1 MPGHPGNCEGASALN
16 KESTRKVDLNHLA
29 FYRAWLQGFEVRDA
43 ANRYLSPEIDI
54 REAKTALAWIRE
66 ALVRAARRQGRL
78 DYARLL
84 RIQIPNQAKDAPAPS
99 SAIPSFEEFY
109 EDRNSEGFYSESE
122 LMELYLAEYPEAGA
136 ESPKEKRVKRLIERQ
151 LEAIQ
156 WATNYLATAPMPSDS
171 VVEWFDEPMA
181 VRLIMVEIRTL
192 GDLADR
198 IRAKGYRWWAGIRQL
213 GEVQGRR
220 IVQWLGQH
228 EETLGQLGSQALSS
242 IRKQDAESLAR
253 PPETAIMPMESFAAP
268 SHLDGSQGENR
279 SLGRS
284 RINSQN
290 DHQAVLAWLAARA
303 RNENT
308 KRSYRR
314 EAERLILWSVLERGK
329 ALSSLDIEDGT
340 AYRDWLVG
348 LGRTPPEA
356 WPWRIPQDKWLG
368 QRHIPRWSPDWRP
381 FEGELSLRSQQQA
394 HTILKSMFEWL
405 VKVRYLDS
413 NPWDGVAKPVQET
426 PDASP
431 DIELTHALTRS
442 QWAFLMEYL
451 ASMPEDD
458 RTARLHF
465 VLPFA
470 YATGLRLSELVDART
485 GRLYSKPL
493 KNGLGVRW
501 MLKVLGKGQK
511 WRAVPMPP
519 SVMDEL
525 RAYLTRRGL
534 AATPSE
540 NPPDTPMIAP
550 LRGEKPGALSPGAF
564 HKTLVGFFEEA
575 ARELRIRGHEEDAG
589 KIAQATT
596 HWLRHTRGSHSAEHM
611 PLNLVQ
617 RLLGHTSLTTTS
629 IYTSA
634 DDEALYEAMEKELES
649 GHAKGR

>member
-1 MPGHPGNCEGASALN
+1 LPGRPGNCEGASALN

-66 ALVRAARRQGRL
+66 ALVRAARRQGKL
-78 DYARLL
+78 GYARLL
-84 RIQIPNQAKDAPAPS
+84 RIQIPNQSKDASTPS

-109 EDRNSEGFYSESE
+109 EDRNSGGFYSESE
-122 LMELYLAEYPEAGA
+122 LLELYLAEYPDAGS

-213 GEVQGRR
+213 GEVQGKR
-220 IVQWLGQH
+220 IVQWLTQH
-228 EETLGQLGSQALSS
+228 EATLGPLGDQALSP
-242 IRKQDAESLAR
+242 IRKQDAESLVR
-253 PPETAIMPMESFAAP
+253 PPETAIMPMESFAPP
-268 SHLDGSQGENR
+268 SSLDGAHGENR
-279 SLGRS
+279 ALSRS
-284 RINSQN
+284 RIQAQN
-290 DHQAVLAWLAARA
+290 DHQAVMAWLAARA
-303 RNENT
+303 RNANT

-314 EAERLILWSVLERGK
+314 EAERLILWGVLERGK

-340 AYRDWLVG
+340 AYRDWLAG
-348 LGRTPPEA
+348 LGRTLPAE

-405 VKVRYLDS
+405 TKVRYLDS
-413 NPWDGVAKPVQET
+413 NPWDGVAKPVQEAQ
-426 PDASP
+426 DASP
-431 DIELTHALTRS
+431 DIELTHALTRG

-451 ASMPEDD
+451 ARLPDDD
-458 RTARLHF
+458 RTARLRF

-511 WRAVPMPP
+511 WRAVPMPS
-519 SVMDEL
+519 SVMDAL
-525 RAYLTRRGL
+525 KVYLAWRGL
-534 AATPSE
+534 DALPAN
-540 NPPDTPMIAP
+540 NPDDTPLIGS
-550 LRGEKPGALSPGAF
+550 LRSERPGALGHGAL
-564 HKTLVGFFEEA
+564 HKAMKGFFENA
-575 ARELRIRGHEEDAG
+575 SLQLRDRGHEDDAS
-589 KIAQATT
+589 KVSRATT
-596 HWLRHTRGSHSAEHM
+596 HWLRHTRGSHSAEKM

-629 IYTSA
+629 IYTSV
-634 DDEALYEAMEKELES
+634 DEEELYEAMEKEL
-649 GHAKGR
+649 K

>member
-1 MPGHPGNCEGASALN
+1 MPGRPGNCEGASALN

-66 ALVRAARRQGRL
+66 ALVRAARRQGKL
-78 DYARLL
+78 GYARLL
-84 RIQIPNQAKDAPAPS
+84 RIQIPNQSKDASTPS

-109 EDRNSEGFYSESE
+109 EDRNSGGFYSESE
-122 LMELYLAEYPEAGA
+122 LLELYLAEYPDAGS

-213 GEVQGRR
+213 GEVQGKR
-220 IVQWLGQH
+220 IVQWLTQH
-228 EETLGQLGSQALSS
+228 EATLGPLGDQALSP
-242 IRKQDAESLAR
+242 IRKQDAESLVR
-253 PPETAIMPMESFAAP
+253 PPETAIMPMESFAPP
-268 SHLDGSQGENR
+268 SSLDGAHGENR
-279 SLGRS
+279 ALSRS
-284 RINSQN
+284 RIQAQN
-290 DHQAVLAWLAARA
+290 DHQAVMAWLAARA
-303 RNENT
+303 RNANT

-314 EAERLILWSVLERGK
+314 EAERLILWGVLERGK

-340 AYRDWLVG
+340 AYRDWLAG
-348 LGRTPPEA
+348 LGRTLPAE

-405 VKVRYLDS
+405 TKVRYLDS
-413 NPWDGVAKPVQET
+413 NPWDGVAKPVQEAQ
-426 PDASP
+426 DASP
-431 DIELTHALTRS
+431 DIELTHALTRG

-451 ASMPEDD
+451 ARLPDDD
-458 RTARLHF
+458 RTARLRF

-511 WRAVPMPP
+511 WRAVPMPS
-519 SVMDEL
+519 SVMDAL
-525 RAYLTRRGL
+525 KVYLAWRGL
-534 AATPSE
+534 DALPAN
-540 NPPDTPMIAP
+540 NPDDTPLIGS
-550 LRGEKPGALSPGAF
+550 LRSERPGALGHGAL
-564 HKTLVGFFEEA
+564 HKAMKGFFENA
-575 ARELRIRGHEEDAG
+575 SLQLRDRGHEDDAS
-589 KIAQATT
+589 KVSRATT
-596 HWLRHTRGSHSAEHM
+596 HWLRHTRGSHSAEKM

-629 IYTSA
+629 IYTSV
-634 DDEALYEAMEKELES
+634 DEEELYEAMEKEL
-649 GHAKGR
+649 K